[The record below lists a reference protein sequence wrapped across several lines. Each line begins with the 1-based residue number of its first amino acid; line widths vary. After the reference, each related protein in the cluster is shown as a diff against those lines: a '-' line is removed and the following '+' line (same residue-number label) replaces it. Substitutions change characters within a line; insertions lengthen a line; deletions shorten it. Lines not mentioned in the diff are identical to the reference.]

1 MNRTDKVVYVRDTM
15 LARGYAVCAP
25 KHINLTYMMRTN
37 EATLLWTMLT
47 STYDFGYPIPLN
59 LTASRSHHR
68 GLIMFLYHRVGPVA
82 GVLND
87 CNRNEAVVPLLD
99 GAARL
104 RIGTNTPSLDVVAFI
119 MRMEAN
125 LTKWNEKCA
134 VAGDSN
140 GVDKS
145 TGCRS
150 IGPPTNAEFCW
161 VAYGSE
167 PRCP

>member
-1 MNRTDKVVYVRDTM
+1 
-15 LARGYAVCAP
+15 
-25 KHINLTYMMRTN
+25 
-37 EATLLWTMLT
+37 
-47 STYDFGYPIPLN
+47 
-59 LTASRSHHR
+59 
-68 GLIMFLYHRVGPVA
+68 MFLFNGVGSAV
-82 GVLND
+82 GVLDD

-99 GAARL
+99 GAARRQVEGGRGL
-104 RIGTNTPSLDVVAFI
+104 RIGTDTPSLDVVAFM

-125 LTKWNEKCA
+125 LTKWNEKGA

-140 GVDKS
+140 GVDKG

-150 IGPPTNAEFCW
+150 IGPPNKAKFCW